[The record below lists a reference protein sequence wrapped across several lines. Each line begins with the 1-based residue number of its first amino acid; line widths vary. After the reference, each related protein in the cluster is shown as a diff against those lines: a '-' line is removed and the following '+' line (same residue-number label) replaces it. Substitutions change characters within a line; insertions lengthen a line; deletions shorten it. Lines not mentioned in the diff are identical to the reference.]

1 MIVTLAYGRAGLE
14 VEIPNEWDV
23 SVIEPA
29 FVPGLPDPES
39 ALCQALQSPTG
50 APPLAR
56 LAGASDRIGVV
67 FSDITRPAPNHLLI
81 PAVLDSLKHVPRE
94 NIILFNALGTHRANT
109 DKELRAM
116 LGDAVVDR
124 YVIRQND
131 ASHPSTQVHLGL
143 TSQGH
148 EVWLNQE
155 LVDCDLKV
163 LTGFIEPHFFAGFS
177 GGGKAVMPG
186 MAGLRTVLG
195 NHDAGMIGCPSAT
208 WGTTWGNP
216 IWEEAREVALGI
228 GSVFLLNVT
237 LNRNKEVTGVY
248 AGDLDT
254 AHAAGCAAVRNT
266 AMVPVADPF
275 DIVIT
280 SNSGYPLDLNLY
292 QAVKGMSAAAQ
303 VVRDGGSIIVAAEC
317 WDGIPDHGR
326 YGQLLREADGP
337 QALLDRIT
345 APGFLMQDQ
354 WEAQVQAQIQLR
366 ADVHVYSDHLTSE
379 QIEMALL
386 KPCLCVE
393 DTLAQLRGLYG
404 PRARICILPEGPQ
417 TIPYLPH

>member
-1 MIVTLAYGRAGLE
+1 MIVRLAYGREGLD
-14 VEIPNEWDV
+14 VEIPNEWEV
-23 SVIEPA
+23 SVLEPT
-29 FVPGLPDPES
+29 FVPALPDPRS
-39 ALCQALQSPTG
+39 ALRQALQSPTG
-50 APPLAR
+50 APSLSH
-56 LAGASDRIGVV
+56 LAGACDRVGVV
-67 FSDITRPAPNHLLI
+67 FSDITRPAPNHLLV
-81 PAVLDSLKHVPRE
+81 PAVLDALNHVPRE
-94 NIILFNALGTHRANT
+94 NITLFNALGTHRANT
-109 DKELRAM
+109 DMELRAM
-116 LGDAVVDR
+116 LGDSVVDQ

-131 ASHPSTQVHLGL
+131 ASDPSTQVHLGL
-143 TSQGH
+143 TSRGH

-216 IWEEAREVALGI
+216 IWEETREVALGV
-228 GSVFLLNVT
+228 GSVFLLNVA
-237 LNRNKEVTGVY
+237 LNSNKQVTGIY
-248 AGDLDT
+248 AGDLDA
-254 AHAAGCAAVRNT
+254 AHAAGCAAVRAT
-266 AMVPVADPF
+266 AMVPVDDPF

-303 VVRDGGSIIVAAEC
+303 VVRHGGSIIVAAEC
-317 WDGIPDHGR
+317 WDGIPDHGH

-337 QALLDRIT
+337 QALLDRIA
-345 APGFLMQDQ
+345 APGFLVQDQ
-354 WEAQVQAQIQLR
+354 WEAQIQAQIQLR

-379 QIEMALL
+379 QIEMAML
-386 KPCLCVE
+386 KPSLSVE
-393 DTLAQLRGLYG
+393 ETLSRLRDLYG
-404 PRARICILPEGPQ
+404 PKASICFLPEGPQ
-417 TIPYLPH
+417 TIPYLLR